1 MKNSQVF
8 FSKSGLCF
16 ILCCLLAS
24 GFTLPASATTS
35 EVLIN
40 QQSRK
45 VTGTVKDLRGEP
57 LIGVNVVEKGST
69 NGTIT
74 DFDGNYSLEVGPNAL
89 LVFSYVG
96 YLPQTISV
104 TGNVIHVDLRE
115 DTQNL
120 DEVVVVG
127 YSTQQKKDITGSVA
141 VVDTKELLKTTGVS
155 AAQQLQGKAA
165 GVYIGSSGAPGSQA
179 MVRIRGVSTV
189 NDNGPLYVIDG
200 VSTRNQDI
208 ASINPNDIESM
219 QVLKDASAAAI
230 YGAQAANGVILITTK
245 QGTKSGQPTLSYD
258 GYIGMQNTTKRYD
271 VLNSEDRLN
280 LEWSAKTNNYRIL
293 GSDEL
298 PSHAQFGTGVTPKI
312 PNYLTIAGSGGRTD
326 IDPSGYSYPNNPMA
340 VYSDTNWW
348 DELDRTGV
356 IQNHQVTLSG
366 GSDKGQ
372 YTMSGNYFRQ
382 DGTQIHTY
390 FERYQVRAN
399 TSFNIRPWLRFGENL
414 TFSYM
419 QDLGRNAETSESS
432 GYSWTYRAS
441 PWVPVY
447 DIQGNFAG
455 SKYSG
460 TGNWRNI
467 IAIRNREKDNY
478 YHNSRVFGNVWGEA
492 DLYKGLMFRSS
503 FGIDYRTNYSY
514 YMSKKD
520 PEFSESTGTNY
531 FNEKA
536 GLRLRW
542 VFTNTL
548 TYNTTINEIH
558 RLNVLAGTE
567 AIKDNLGHEMEARR
581 YNYLYEDN
589 TNTWTLGMG
598 EYNDQRTN
606 NSWYHGKM
614 TLFGVFGRVDY
625 ALMDKYL
632 LTANLRRDG
641 VSRFSSSNRYGW
653 FPSVSLGWRM
663 SEEHFMESTRD
674 WLDDLKIRAGYGQT
688 GNAEVPRSA
697 NFAYEYTTET
707 RYTDYDITGTNTSS
721 SGYRL
726 QRYGNDNTKWEST
739 KTYNVGVD
747 ATVLN
752 GKFGLGFEYYTRYT
766 TDMLVKAAYSHLA
779 GEADP
784 PYVNYGDLQN
794 KGWELT
800 LNYRDSK
807 GDWGWNAMLNLSQY
821 KNKVKKLSDSD
832 DFSLWGNGVRF
843 SSSITRTTK
852 GQPMSMFYGY
862 KVDGFYENAQDVLDR
877 LPLGESEGMTL
888 AEAEAY
894 VGKFKFADI
903 SKDGKL
909 GTNDRTYIGNPHPDL
924 IASLNLGL
932 SYKNFDLTAFFYST
946 IGNDIFNNTKYF
958 TDFWLFEG
966 NKSSRMRDKSW
977 VQGADN
983 SKATLPVLD
992 YGDGYSGTNP
1002 SSYYVEDGSFL
1013 RLKNLVI
1020 GYTVPKKTLQRAGI
1034 SNLRVY
1040 VQVENLFTITGYE
1053 GLDPETTN
1061 AVISDGNE
1069 SDLRRGIDMGGWP
1082 SLRTFALGVNFTF

>member
-1 MKNSQVF
+1 MMNKQVAF
-8 FSKSGLCF
+8 CKSGLRFALCF
-16 ILCCLLAS
+16 MLATV
-24 GFTLPASATTS
+24 GVMPAVYANQPKAA
-35 EVLIN
+35 IN
-40 QQSRK
+40 QQARK
-45 VTGTVKDLRGEP
+45 VTGTVKDVRGET
-57 LIGVNVVEKGST
+57 LIGVNVIERGTT

-74 DFDGNYSLEVGPNAL
+74 DFDGNYSLDVGANAIL
-89 LVFSYVG
+89 EFSYIG
-96 YLPQTISV
+96 YVTQSLPVS
-104 TGNVIHVDLRE
+104 GNVLNVELRE

-141 VVDTKELLKTTGVS
+141 VVDTKELLKSTGVS

-165 GVYIGSSGAPGSQA
+165 GVYIGTSGAPGSQA

-245 QGTKSGQPTLSYD
+245 RGNKTGQPTLSYD
-258 GYIGMQNTTKRYD
+258 GYVGVQNTTKRYD
-271 VLNSEDRLN
+271 VLNSDDRLN
-280 LEWSAKTNNYRIL
+280 LEWNAKANNYKIL
-293 GSDEL
+293 GSDNL
-298 PSHAQFGTGVTPKI
+298 PSHVQFGTGATPKI
-312 PNYLTIAGSGGRTD
+312 PNYLTLAGAGGRTD
-326 IDPSGYSYPNNPMA
+326 IDPNDYSFPDNLMVP
-340 VYSDTNWW
+340 YSNTNWW

-356 IQNHQVTLSG
+356 IQNHQVSLSG
-366 GSDKGQ
+366 GTDKGQ
-372 YTMSGNYFRQ
+372 YTMSANYFKQ
-382 DGTQIHTY
+382 DGTQIDTY
-390 FERYQVRAN
+390 FKRYQVRAN

-414 TFSYM
+414 TFAYM
-419 QDLGRNAETSESS
+419 QDLGRNAETGEAT

-455 SKYSG
+455 SKIAG
-460 TGNWRNI
+460 TGNWQNI
-467 IAIRNREKDNY
+467 IANRKRERDNY
-478 YHNSRVFGNVWGEA
+478 WHNSRVFGNMWGEL
-492 DLYKGLMFRSS
+492 DLYKGLMFRTS

-514 YMSKKD
+514 YMSKKN
-520 PEFSESTGTNY
+520 PEFSESPGKNY
-531 FNEKA
+531 FNEQA
-536 GLRLRW
+536 GHRLRW

-548 TYNTTINEIH
+548 TYTNTFNEIH
-558 RLNVLAGTE
+558 KLNVLLGTE

-589 TNTWTLGMG
+589 VNTWTLGMG
-598 EYNDQRTN
+598 EFNDERTN

-614 TLFGVFGRVDY
+614 ALFGIFGRVDY
-625 ALMDKYL
+625 SFMDKYL
-632 LTANLRRDG
+632 LTANIRRDG
-641 VSRFSSSNRYGW
+641 VSRFAKTNRYGW
-653 FPSVSLGWRM
+653 FPSVSLGWRL
-663 SEEHFMESTRD
+663 SEEGFMETTRD

-697 NFAYEYTTET
+697 NFANEFTTET
-707 RYTDYDITGTNTSS
+707 RYTDYDINGTNTSS
-721 SGYRL
+721 LGYRL
-726 QRYGNDNTKWEST
+726 QRYGNEDTKWEST
-739 KTYNVGVD
+739 ETYNIGLD

-752 GKFGLGFEYYTRYT
+752 GKFGLGFEYYIRNT

-779 GEADP
+779 GEGDA

-794 KGWELT
+794 KGWELS

-807 GDWGWNAMLNLSQY
+807 GDWAWNVGLNLSQY
-821 KNKVKKLSDSD
+821 KNEIKKLSDSD
-832 DFSLWGNGVRF
+832 DFSLWGYGARF
-843 SSSITRTTK
+843 EGTPVTRTTK
-852 GQPMSMFYGY
+852 GQPISMFYGY
-862 KVDGFYENAQDVLDR
+862 KVDGFYENAQQVLDR
-877 LPLGESEGMTL
+877 LPLGTDIKTL
-888 AEAEAY
+888 EQAETY
-894 VGKFKFADI
+894 VGKFRFADVNG
-903 SKDGKL
+903 DGKL
-909 GTNDRTYIGNPHPDL
+909 NSDDRTYIGNPHPDL
-924 IASLNLGL
+924 IAGLNLGL
-932 SYKNFDLTAFFYST
+932 SYRNFDLTAFFYST

-977 VQGADN
+977 TPEN
-983 SKATLPVLD
+983 PNATLPILD
-992 YGDGYSGTNP
+992 YGDMYSGTNP

-1020 GYTVPKKTLQRAGI
+1020 GYTVPKQVLQKIGVA
-1034 SNLRVY
+1034 NLRVY
-1040 VQVENLFTITGYE
+1040 VQAENLFTITGYD

-1061 AVISDGNE
+1061 ANISDGNE

-1082 SLRTFALGVNFTF
+1082 TLRTFALGVNFTF